1 MSLKLSTGL
10 RNKLMDTGSLKATM
24 ALGFLDIYS
33 GAAPADAD
41 AAATGVKLCRIS
53 VSAGATGLSFDTS
66 AVAGII
72 SKPSGVVWSGTNL
85 ATGSA
90 SYYRHVAAGDDATL
104 STTQA
109 RIQGTVATVGA
120 DLNLSSTSLTSGA
133 SQAID
138 YYSVTIPAA

>member
-53 VSAGATGLSFDTS
+53 GASGATGLSFDTS
-66 AVAGII
+66 AAAGII

-90 SYYRHVAAGDDATL
+90 SYYRHVAVGDDALL
-104 STTQA
+104 STSQA
-109 RIQGTVATVGA
+109 RIQGNVATVGA
-120 DLNLSSTSLTSGA
+120 DLNLSSTSLTALA